1 MEGWREGKEE
11 GKEKGRDGLKDH
23 HSYFNVTCSIQLFS
37 YHSSSEY
44 NYIEGLGCALEAI

>member
-23 HSYFNVTCSIQLFS
+23 HSYFNVTLLNPVVFLSLLI
-37 YHSSSEY
+37 
-44 NYIEGLGCALEAI
+44 